1 MIGIPRRPKGGFGN
15 RLWTYLNLR
24 ILADNLRA
32 SYFSVNHEDR
42 YLIRGINRGPIIP
55 IGFRKMIEIRPSH
68 MEPNDLR
75 GVLEEALDS
84 YSLVS
89 LRGPMLG
96 EVFAANEF
104 DGVSQRTLI
113 RAQVCDSVRKQS
125 TDYESATVHLRGGDF
140 VDWHPEAILGV
151 DYYIPAIETALKMRG
166 NLVFRVC
173 RDDPQH
179 PALESVTAYLS
190 QKGILAKEHHCIN
203 PLACDFVAMADSKV
217 LISSPS
223 TFSILAGILGSALVV
238 QSRDWAESRA
248 QSGEKFWQRVIANSF
263 PNYRVG
269 ALV

>member
-15 RLWTYLNLR
+15 RVWTYLNLR
-24 ILADNLRA
+24 ILADNLRS
-32 SYFSVNHEDR
+32 SYFSVNQEDR
-42 YLIRGINRGPIIP
+42 KLIRGIDRRPVVP
-55 IGFRKMIEIRPSH
+55 LRFRKVLTVRTPLI
-68 MEPNDLR
+68 EPNELR

-104 DGVSQRTLI
+104 DGVSQRSLI

-125 TDYESATVHLRGGDF
+125 TDHESATVHLRGGDF
-140 VDWHPEAILGV
+140 ADWHPEAILGA
-151 DYYIPAIETALKMRG
+151 DYYIPAIDRALELRD

-173 RDDPQH
+173 RDDPHH

-190 QKGILAKEHHCIN
+190 QKGILAKEHHCID

-238 QSRDWAESRA
+238 QSRYWAESRA
-248 QSGEKFWQRVIANSF
+248 QRGEKFWQRVIDNSL
-263 PNYRVG
+263 PSYPIQ
-269 ALV
+269 ALI